1 MTCCCKISETTW
13 RLICFFTVCY
23 LSVKEILT
31 STRTYSTDSMKPR
44 LSHATDFRVIPFT
57 SSPTRLLPTSKDQPD
72 ELKPQEQVLVALR
85 FFASGSFLEVVGDT
99 VGGIPKC
106 TISRIVSRVS
116 TALVR
121 KQHEFIRWPSTD
133 WVTVVTHASHF

>member
-1 MTCCCKISETTW
+1 MGG
-13 RLICFFTVCY
+13 RLIHEVDLY
-23 LSVKEILT
+23 
-31 STRTYSTDSMKPR
+31 
-44 LSHATDFRVIPFT
+44 
-57 SSPTRLLPTSKDQPD
+57 TSKYGNSIQFISDTLAADLERPTGRNCA
-72 ELKPQEQVLVALR
+72 LKPQEQVLVALR

-121 KQHEFIRWPSTD
+121 KQHEFIRWPSTAAEAQ
-133 WVTVVTHASHF
+133 VLTRAIL